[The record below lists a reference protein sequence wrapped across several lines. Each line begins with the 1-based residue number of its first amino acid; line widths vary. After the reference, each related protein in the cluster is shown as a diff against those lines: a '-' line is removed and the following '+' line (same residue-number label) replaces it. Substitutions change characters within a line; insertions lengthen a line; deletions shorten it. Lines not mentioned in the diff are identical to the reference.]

1 MSYVT
6 SSDFILNIN
15 ILDLRDSGKLSN
27 SSASSSKRTNGYR
40 KIIEEDLHKISI
52 ENLKWEII
60 KLKEEIELLKKELE
74 QVRKSREE
82 MVRIYGNMLEETRV
96 AYTKSLSK

>member
-1 MSYVT
+1 MSLT
-6 SSDFILNIN
+6 C
-15 ILDLRDSGKLSN
+15 LDLRDSGKFSQT
-27 SSASSSKRTNGYR
+27 SASSNRRTLGYR

-82 MVRIYGNMLEETRV
+82 MVRTYGTMLEETR
-96 AYTKSLSK
+96 ALYTNNLTK

>member
-1 MSYVT
+1 M
-6 SSDFILNIN
+6 
-15 ILDLRDSGKLSN
+15 SN

-82 MVRIYGNMLEETRV
+82 MVRIYGNMLEDTRIV
-96 AYTKSLSK
+96 YSKSLSK